1 MTPDRRLWIV
11 DRGQPFPHS
20 TIHIPQSCL
29 CVLLAAMNMAHPE
42 IIDRIAV
49 RVDNQVI
56 TESRVLEDLRMAAFL
71 NGDKPDFSP
80 AGKRKAAGRLV
91 DRILIR
97 REMELTQYSMPAPLE
112 AGQILEQIKPSRFP
126 DPARFREELARG
138 GIAEPDLQQYL
149 LRQAATLRFIDARF
163 KPEVQV
169 SESEIRDCYENRIL
183 PEYRKRN
190 VRAEPSFDDARNQC
204 EEILAAERVDKVLE
218 RWLKETKDR
227 VRIVYQEDAFQ

>member
-1 MTPDRRLWIV
+1 ML
-11 DRGQPFPHS
+11 FPMFS
-20 TIHIPQSCL
+20 LRFL
-29 CVLLAAMNMAHPE
+29 CVLSVSAVNLPAE

-80 AGKRKAAGRLV
+80 ASKRKAAGRLV

-169 SESEIRDCYENRIL
+169 SEFEIRDCYENRIL

-190 VRAEPSFDDARNQC
+190 ARAEPSFDDARNQC